1 MSDTKERIV
10 RAAEVLFARD
20 GYAATSLRGITT
32 LAGVNIAAVNYH
44 FGSKEN
50 LLGEILDR
58 VVGQINAE
66 RLRLLEQAE
75 VGEAP
80 DVTEV
85 LRAFLLPDLHALERL
100 RRRDPQ
106 LPRFVARMYI
116 EGSDLM
122 NQLMGRQFA
131 QTRRRFSAAFRTALP
146 DVDPDEIA
154 WRLSCVVGIVVYMF
168 AGVEASGMPR
178 IMGPDPEHNL
188 IRLLSVTVP
197 LMTSSLEEV
206 EAG

>member
-1 MSDTKERIV
+1 
-10 RAAEVLFARD
+10 
-20 GYAATSLRGITT
+20 
-32 LAGVNIAAVNYH
+32 
-44 FGSKEN
+44 
-50 LLGEILDR
+50 
-58 VVGQINAE
+58 
-66 RLRLLEQAE
+66 
-75 VGEAP
+75 
-80 DVTEV
+80 
-85 LRAFLLPDLHALERL
+85 
-100 RRRDPQ
+100 
-106 LPRFVARMYI
+106 MYI